1 MGVRDSGGRRQHML
15 DGKTCVV
22 YQRSFLPLYPA
33 LWKSG
38 HSSSRS
44 MIGVC
49 GASSAAV
56 LVGYEVLSEVA
67 SSDRSSCSDD
77 GLLYIYPWLLF
88 LIFTQ
93 SLDAIDVTSVTR
105 SRLNSINAI
114 DVARYFGDILRI
126 F

>member
-38 HSSSRS
+38 HSSSRA

-49 GASSAAV
+49 RVNSVMAAV
-56 LVGYEVLSEVA
+56 MVGYEALSEVVTVD
-67 SSDRSSCSDD
+67 SPTS
-77 GLLYIYPWLLF
+77 LLC
-88 LIFTQ
+88 
-93 SLDAIDVTSVTR
+93 
-105 SRLNSINAI
+105 LNLK
-114 DVARYFGDILRI
+114 F
-126 F
+126 